1 MSCTSIAETE
11 NGETGVLSLSTTF
24 MRQVFSR
31 FGEVILVDGTHKT
44 SRYNYELLAF
54 ITMNNF
60 GEGVVVLHS
69 LLEADGDRHMDRAIE
84 HFKRVHPDG
93 LKLLRVIIVDKD
105 MKEKRSKPEL
115 GSVSMTQCVE
125 ALVASDR
132 WTEKEYKNEMANVMR
147 FTTYCVAE
155 QMEPQYAATLSKSE
169 NYKYE
174 VSTDDP
180 DELYASSMPSYNC
193 VPSALT
199 FLCACYSMVL
209 H

>member
-60 GEGVVVLHS
+60 GEGYERKEIQAGVGKVSAVDASQIDAVVHEMVYAAS
-69 LLEADGDRHMDRAIE
+69 QEEYDTTWDSMRRI
-84 HFKRVHPDG
+84 
-93 LKLLRVIIVDKD
+93 
-105 MKEKRSKPEL
+105 
-115 GSVSMTQCVE
+115 SVSMTQCVE

>member
-1 MSCTSIAETE
+1 MGFHASHVRE
-11 NGETGVLSLSTTF
+11 NW
-24 MRQVFSR
+24 
-31 FGEVILVDGTHKT
+31 THK
-44 SRYNYELLAF
+44 F
-54 ITMNNF
+54 
-60 GEGVVVLHS
+60 
-69 LLEADGDRHMDRAIE
+69 
-84 HFKRVHPDG
+84 
-93 LKLLRVIIVDKD
+93 LRI
-105 MKEKRSKPEL
+105 PFAEL
-115 GSVSMTQCVE
+115 GFVPIYLKNVINSSVSMTQCVE

>member
-1 MSCTSIAETE
+1 
-11 NGETGVLSLSTTF
+11 
-24 MRQVFSR
+24 
-31 FGEVILVDGTHKT
+31 
-44 SRYNYELLAF
+44 
-54 ITMNNF
+54 
-60 GEGVVVLHS
+60 
-69 LLEADGDRHMDRAIE
+69 
-84 HFKRVHPDG
+84 
-93 LKLLRVIIVDKD
+93 
-105 MKEKRSKPEL
+105 
-115 GSVSMTQCVE
+115 MTQCVE

-174 VSTDDP
+174 
-180 DELYASSMPSYNC
+180 LYASSMPSYNC

>member
-60 GEGVVVLHS
+60 GEGRFVNTNYA
-69 LLEADGDRHMDRAIE
+69 E
-84 HFKRVHPDG
+84 
-93 LKLLRVIIVDKD
+93 
-105 MKEKRSKPEL
+105 
-115 GSVSMTQCVE
+115 
-125 ALVASDR
+125 
-132 WTEKEYKNEMANVMR
+132 EMANVMR

>member
-60 GEGVVVLHS
+60 G
-69 LLEADGDRHMDRAIE
+69 
-84 HFKRVHPDG
+84 
-93 LKLLRVIIVDKD
+93 
-105 MKEKRSKPEL
+105 
-115 GSVSMTQCVE
+115 E